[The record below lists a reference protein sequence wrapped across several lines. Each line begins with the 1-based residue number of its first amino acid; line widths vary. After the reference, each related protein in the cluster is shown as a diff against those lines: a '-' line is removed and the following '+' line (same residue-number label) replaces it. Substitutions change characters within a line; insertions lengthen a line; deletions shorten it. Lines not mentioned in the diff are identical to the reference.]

1 MATIFTASAVAGGV
15 IIFGSIGFVA
25 WIPCIRPAMALA
37 AALLAIRAGLWHWRR
52 LRRFRLDRYQV
63 QAHRNRAGSGW
74 LGTVYFGWIL
84 GTSLFTQMI
93 TPLVQAIAVL
103 AATLGV
109 WFGISVGVGMGL
121 ARSVPPWA
129 GAFSRN
135 DLQPTD
141 VIRRFASRAHGFR
154 VAGLTMALV
163 LLVCAAAFLRI

>member
-1 MATIFTASAVAGGV
+1 MSPVFWTTYGLLWTILAVLAVLVILLYRQFGVMIMPGPQRINSGG
-15 IIFGSIGFVA
+15 
-25 WIPCIRPAMALA
+25 
-37 AALLAIRAGLWHWRR
+37 
-52 LRRFRLDRYQV
+52 
-63 QAHRNRAGSGW
+63 GW

-163 LLVCAAAFLRI
+163 LLLCAAAFLRI